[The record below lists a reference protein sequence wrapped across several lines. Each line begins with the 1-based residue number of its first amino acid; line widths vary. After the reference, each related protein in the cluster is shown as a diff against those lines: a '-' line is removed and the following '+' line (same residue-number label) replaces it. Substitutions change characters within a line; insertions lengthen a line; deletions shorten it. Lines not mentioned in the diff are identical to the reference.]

1 MNEKKLSNKSVLTIA
16 VCWLV
21 YTCSYSGKS
30 DYNAN
35 IILMPDK
42 NNTNRGL
49 TQLPV
54 AKMYDARRDKR

>member
-1 MNEKKLSNKSVLTIA
+1 MNEKKLLNKSVLTIA

-21 YTCSYSGKS
+21 YTCSYLVKSG
-30 DYNAN
+30 YNAN

-49 TQLPV
+49 TQSPV
-54 AKMYDARRDKR
+54 AKN